1 MYVIIW
7 EYQVKTDRTADFEQ
21 IYHSN
26 GAWAEL
32 FIKSVGFLGTELV
45 HDLNHA
51 QRYITID
58 RWVSSRAY
66 ETFLAQ
72 WHDEYEVLDVYCK
85 GLTEQEALLG
95 KWESVSRE
103 TR

>member
-1 MYVIIW
+1 MYVVIW
-7 EYQVKTDRTADFEQ
+7 EYQLKADHVVDFET
-21 IYHSN
+21 IYASN
-26 GAWAEL
+26 GTWAEL
-32 FIKSVGFLGTELV
+32 FRKDEGYLGTELLR
-45 HDLNHA
+45 DLYHA

-72 WHDEYEVLDVYCK
+72 WHGEYEALDAYCK

-95 KWESVSRE
+95 KWESVTYE